1 MTWPIPGDGFPY
13 ERRSRPATHPEAAA
27 AWRVL
32 TRLSDDALLR
42 DERIT
47 VEVQNRVA
55 ILHGRVRSAQA
66 RDVAARL
73 ARGVDT
79 VDEVSNRLRLARR
92 RTEKTPS
99 EVTTDPDPFDDIVR
113 HLTDGTVD
121 APDRVAQAARAAAAL
136 SLPLAAVC
144 ALLLIPRDNFLL
156 FAVVAAALT
165 IVGVLYALR
174 PGRA

>member
-13 ERRSRPATHPEAAA
+13 ERWSRPATHPEAAA

-32 TRLSDDALLR
+32 TRLRDDALLR

-55 ILHGRVRSAQA
+55 ILHGTVRSAQA
-66 RDVAARL
+66 RDVATRL

-99 EVTTDPDPFDDIVR
+99 EATTDPDPFDDIVR
-113 HLTDGTVD
+113 HLTDGTAD
-121 APDRVAQAARAAAAL
+121 GPGRAAQASRVAVAL

-144 ALLLIPRDNFLL
+144 ALLLIPRDHGPL
-156 FAVVAAALT
+156 FAIVAAALT
-165 IVGVLYALR
+165 IVGVLHPLR
-174 PGRA
+174 PSRA